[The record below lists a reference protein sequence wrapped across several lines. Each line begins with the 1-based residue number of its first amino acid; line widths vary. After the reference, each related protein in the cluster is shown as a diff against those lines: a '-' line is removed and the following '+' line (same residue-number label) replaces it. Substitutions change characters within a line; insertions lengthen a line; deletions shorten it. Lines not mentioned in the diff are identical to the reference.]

1 MCPTSLST
9 FVLIRHGKLSLGN
22 FRQVGLPVRH
32 ILYGGIFMSG
42 SLLFRHGAFCGLTW
56 RYFKLFR
63 KTDFCL
69 ESRLE
74 NLVPEKGLSSLTQA
88 VYAILLNQVLDT
100 RMVLLPLD
108 DCANLLFLTYMNILR
123 LKDPLES

>member
-1 MCPTSLST
+1 
-9 FVLIRHGKLSLGN
+9 
-22 FRQVGLPVRH
+22 
-32 ILYGGIFMSG
+32 MSG